1 MTRLGI
7 VTALLT
13 AASLTSAA
21 ARADGNPPPGL
32 DCAMTFDGARA
43 YAAGLPGSTTVTGLP
58 GYDTI
63 TVGLQDTWQAD
74 FLFTQPGHAA
84 HPAVTL
90 RTRRKQVT
98 GVWTAESKGCGY
110 GDQSQFIALMGEM
123 KAEDTRLTNASR
135 ADVEKLKQSRS
146 PLEPS
151 P

>member
-1 MTRLGI
+1 MG
-7 VTALLT
+7 V
-13 AASLTSAA
+13 AASLIAAVVLSSAA
-21 ARADGNPPPGL
+21 ARADDVPPPGL
-32 DCAMTFDGARA
+32 ECTMTFDGART
-43 YAAGLPGSTTVTGLP
+43 YAAGLPGSTTVTGIP

-63 TVGLQDTWQAD
+63 TTGLEDKWQVD

-98 GVWTAESKGCGY
+98 GVWTSESKGCGY
-110 GDQSQFIALMGEM
+110 GDQAQFVALMADM

-135 ADVEKLKQSRS
+135 ADIEKLKASRA
-146 PLEPS
+146 PLEPA

>member
-1 MTRLGI
+1 MRAGI
-7 VTALLT
+7 VTAVIT
-13 AASLTSAA
+13 AALLSSTA
-21 ARADGNPPPGL
+21 ARAADEPPPTL

-43 YAAGLPGSTTVTGLP
+43 YAASLPGSTTVTGIP

-63 TVGLQDTWQAD
+63 TTGLDDAWQAD
-74 FLFTQPGHAA
+74 FLFTQPGHSA

-98 GVWTAESKGCGY
+98 GVWTSESKGCGY
-110 GDQSQFIALMGEM
+110 GDQAQFVALMADM

-146 PLEPS
+146 PLEAAP
-151 P
+151 